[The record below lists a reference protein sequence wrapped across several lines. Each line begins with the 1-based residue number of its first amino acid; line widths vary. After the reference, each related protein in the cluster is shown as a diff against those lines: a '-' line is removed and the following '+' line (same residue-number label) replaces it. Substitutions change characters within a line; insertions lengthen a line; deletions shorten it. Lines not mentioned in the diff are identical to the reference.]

1 MNELLKFIEED
12 SRLTPEQL
20 AMLCKKEVGDIKELI
35 RKYED
40 NGTILGYTT
49 IIDWDKT
56 DKESV
61 NALIE
66 LNVIPRLDVGFDKIA
81 TRIANY
87 PEVKSLYLMSGGFDL
102 AVFVEGKTM
111 KEIAF
116 FVARKLASL
125 EDVTST
131 ATHFVLTKFKDKGI
145 IFTKDKK
152 DERGN
157 NI

>member
-1 MNELLKFIEED
+1 MKELLRHIEED

-20 AMLCKKEVGDIKELI
+20 AVLCRKEVGDIKELI
-35 RKYED
+35 RKYEA
-40 NGTILGYTT
+40 NGVIMGYSA
-49 IIDWDKT
+49 IIDWEKVD
-56 DKESV
+56 DDRV

-66 LNVIPRLDVGFDKIA
+66 LNIIPQRETGFDKVA
-81 TRIANY
+81 ERIANY

-102 AVFVEGKTM
+102 AVFLEGKTM

-125 EDVTST
+125 DEVTST
-131 ATHFVLTKFKDKGI
+131 ATHFVLTKFKEKGV
-145 IFTKDKK
+145 IFGSKKK

-157 NI
+157 L